1 MRSETVV
8 GVRGIAVIGTAV
20 GLAGLAMDAT
30 AVAMAT
36 SIMLGRSTPGTF
48 FVWRFISV
56 RFRRGCRLLDDLQ
69 VAV

>member
-20 GLAGLAMDAT
+20 GLAGLAGL
-30 AVAMAT
+30 AMAT